1 MTERRTDEPSLT
13 GVRNFRDLG
22 GLPTA
27 DGRTVRGGLLFRSGH
42 LAHATAEDRAFIE
55 GLGLRTVFDFRNA
68 ADEALEGPDVVIAGA
83 RHISLPL
90 TEPDDGA
97 AFWALVREGSVVE
110 LRAELTD
117 GRGEARMVAMYR
129 TMVRARTA
137 EHGRVLK
144 ILSRDGL
151 PALLHC
157 SAGKD
162 RAGLTIAVVLL
173 ALGVSREVILADYLE
188 SNAPHRRYPVRRGPG
203 ADGWDA
209 GVADEITRLL
219 APAFDARAEYLQAA
233 FDHIDEGW
241 GGTQAYLAD
250 ALGLTRED
258 RARLSDRLLVDS

>member
-1 MTERRTDEPSLT
+1 MTERWTEEPSLT
-13 GVRNFRDLG
+13 GVRNFRDMG

-27 DGRTVRGGLLFRSGH
+27 DGRRVRRGLLFRSGH
-42 LAHATAEDRAFIE
+42 LAHATAEDRAFLE

-68 ADEALEGPDVVIAGA
+68 ADQAIEGPDVAVAGA
-83 RHISLPL
+83 RNISLPL

-129 TMVRARTA
+129 TMILARTA

-144 ILSRDGL
+144 ILSREGL

-203 ADGWDA
+203 AEGWEA
-209 GVADEITRLL
+209 GVAEEITRLL
-219 APAFDARAEYLQAA
+219 APMFDARAEYLTAA
-233 FDHIDEGW
+233 FDHIDEDW
-241 GGTQAYLAD
+241 GGTEAYLSD
-250 ALGLTRED
+250 ALGLTPED
-258 RARLSDRLLVDS
+258 RERLDDRLVEDA